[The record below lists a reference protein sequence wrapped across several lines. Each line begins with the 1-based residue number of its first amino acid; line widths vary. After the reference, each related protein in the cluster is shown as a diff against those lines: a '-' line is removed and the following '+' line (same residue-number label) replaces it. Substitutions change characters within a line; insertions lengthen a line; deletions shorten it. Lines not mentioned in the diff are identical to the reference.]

1 MKKKLIKNY
10 LFILEPHRRYSSM
23 GTGRMIGTIY
33 SKHMVSYTFFL
44 EYSRERQ
51 NLTQREIS
59 YKAARAILI
68 FWSST

>member
-1 MKKKLIKNY
+1 MKKKIIKKY
-10 LFILEPHRRYSSM
+10 LFILEPHGRYSSM
-23 GTGRMIGTIY
+23 GTGRMIGTFI
-33 SKHMVSYTFFL
+33 SKLMVSYTFFI

-51 NLTQREIS
+51 NLTQSEIS